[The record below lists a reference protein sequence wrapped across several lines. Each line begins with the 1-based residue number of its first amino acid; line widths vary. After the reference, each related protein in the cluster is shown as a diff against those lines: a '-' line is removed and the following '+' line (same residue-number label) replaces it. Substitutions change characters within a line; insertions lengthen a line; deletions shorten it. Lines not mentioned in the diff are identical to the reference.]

1 MSYFLFVE
9 VGFLTIRKHPYLNSV
24 NTTAENGEKS
34 LKVEYA
40 CDGAQNFLMVGS

>member
-24 NTTAENGEKS
+24 NTTPENGEKS
-34 LKVEYA
+34 LNVEFTR
-40 CDGAQNFLMVGS
+40 DGAQNFLMVGS